1 MLLLYPFDLSVTLLG
16 GRVAVVVLLAAAAA
30 RRRMFTPRY
39 FQRLQPFLK
48 VVETM
53 HQLHAHSLPKRIQF
67 RQRLLVPLLCDYIS
81 FFASPFPLLRD
92 IFDVLV
98 RFSRALFVDFF
109 HQMHHLRER
118 FQFFLIIVMM
128 CFHFV
133 FFAVMVVTVITTAR
147 KSRSPRRAR
156 RECVV
161 KLVKFSL
168 INVCVYVCAPA
179 RQHLIIVRNIF
190 EISLLFLT
198 FYSYAALSRVIV
210 RR

>member
-1 MLLLYPFDLSVTLLG
+1 MMFLLYPFDLSVTLLG

-30 RRRMFTPRY
+30 RRRRCTPRS

-67 RQRLLVPLLCDYIS
+67 RQRLLVPLLCDYVS

-92 IFDVLV
+92 IFDALV

-109 HQMHHLRER
+109 HQTHHLRER
-118 FQFFLIIVMM
+118 FQFFLIVVATMM

-133 FFAVMVVTVITTAR
+133 FFAVITVITTAVVNLVHLVVVCVVNR
-147 KSRSPRRAR
+147 RGTTGKILAYYKCVCVCVRAR
-156 RECVV
+156 V
-161 KLVKFSL
+161 
-168 INVCVYVCAPA
+168 N
-179 RQHLIIVRNIF
+179 
-190 EISLLFLT
+190 T
-198 FYSYAALSRVIV
+198 
-210 RR
+210 

>member
-1 MLLLYPFDLSVTLLG
+1 MMLLLYPFDLSVTLLG

-30 RRRMFTPRY
+30 RRRRFTPRY

-67 RQRLLVPLLCDYIS
+67 RP

-92 IFDVLV
+92 IFDALV

-118 FQFFLIIVMM
+118 FQFFLIIVATMM

-133 FFAVMVVTVITTAR
+133 FFAVITGVITTAVVNLVHLVV
-147 KSRSPRRAR
+147 AA
-156 RECVV
+156 CVV
-161 KLVKFSL
+161 
-168 INVCVYVCAPA
+168 N
-179 RQHLIIVRNIF
+179 
-190 EISLLFLT
+190 
-198 FYSYAALSRVIV
+198 
-210 RR
+210 RRGKTGKILA